1 MPILQTVEQRLLFRL
16 TRFVAFCIVLFL
28 TLGLLIGALVFMS
41 DFLPNKQ
48 SHISFSTLH
57 NELHPSQAGG
67 EDSTPDATPQIPQQD
82 NLNLPLVLQPLF
94 STAQNR
100 TVLKN
105 HMSTLDSDERD
116 EYLENLAEVVT
127 EAKKRGDDVTEIVNR
142 YFEDKTPQIELA
154 KLDRASRLEHQ
165 LYIVGGAVSIIL
177 LISFASLILVL
188 LAIERN
194 TRGSILDV

>member
-1 MPILQTVEQRLLFRL
+1 
-16 TRFVAFCIVLFL
+16 
-28 TLGLLIGALVFMS
+28 MS